1 MRAKSTEE
9 KSVVDVFLTAYGL
22 SGLCDLSANVDRCF
36 VVFPK
41 SSTSGDVV
49 VFNVLTLSIINVIH
63 AHITPIAAIAVS
75 PCGNLLAT
83 ASDAVRT
90 RGQAVLLFPPGA
102 MARPT

>member
-1 MRAKSTEE
+1 M
-9 KSVVDVFLTAYGL
+9 
-22 SGLCDLSANVDRCF
+22 
-36 VVFPK
+36 FPK

-83 ASDAVRT
+83 ASDAVRVPYP
-90 RGQAVLLFPPGA
+90 APPPGGLDVLA
-102 MARPT
+102 ELKPFTTSASETIIATRILHTP